1 MSHIHDVIDT
11 DKHFVINP
19 ITRAVSN
26 SAETKNIL
34 FQYDHNSERFTFELP
49 RIIDGHDM
57 TKCNSVQIHYVNVDA
72 KTKATYEGLYNVG
85 DVIVPDDNPEL
96 IIFSWLVSRNAT
108 QYVGNLTFII
118 RFACVSEDGTLDYVW
133 NTAINSNIN
142 IASGIN
148 NAEDIEI
155 GYADILAEL
164 IVRINNIE
172 QRDTSSDVYIVDNGN
187 GNITLQIKNTDT
199 EIVLTDDGNGNIRT
213 ELM

>member
-1 MSHIHDVIDT
+1 MSHIHSVVDT
-11 DKHFVINP
+11 DKHFIINP
-19 ITRAVSN
+19 VTRSVSN
-26 SAETKNIL
+26 SSETKNIL
-34 FQYDHNSERFTFELP
+34 FQHDHNSERFTFELP
-49 RIIDGHDM
+49 KIIDGHDM
-57 TKCNSVQIHYVNVDA
+57 TQCNSVQIHYVNIDA
-72 KTKATYEGLYNVG
+72 KTKSTYEGLYNVG

-108 QYVGNLTFII
+108 QYVGNLAFII

-164 IVRINNIE
+164 IARINNIE
-172 QRDTSSDVYIVDNGN
+172 QRDTPSDVYIVDDGN
-187 GNITLQIKNTDT
+187 GNITLNISSKK
-199 EIVLTDDGNGNIRT
+199 VKFTDDGNGNIKM
-213 ELM
+213 EVL